1 MGMECRKVRQKRKS
15 EKIPAMC
22 VIAGGMLWGCISI
35 FVKRLTAGGCS
46 SLQIAMIRGLF
57 GAAMMVGYLLVKD
70 KRLLRIRLRDIWIF
84 AGTGIV
90 SLALFNWCYFSAI
103 QQSQASVAV
112 VLLYTS
118 PIFVM
123 LMSAVFFHE
132 RITKRKVAALLLAF
146 AGCVLVAG
154 LLGGSYRLSLHVLLL
169 GIGSGIF
176 YATYSIFGRV
186 ALQRYDSLT
195 VTAYTFLFATLGT
208 LPIGDL
214 PGVGRLLQ
222 AEPELILWCLGIAF
236 FCTVLPYLFYT
247 SGLQGLE
254 AGKAAVLATVE
265 PLVGTVIGVAL
276 FQEPFGLMK
285 GLGILCIL
293 AAVVILR

>member
-1 MGMECRKVRQKRKS
+1 MRQREENGRVS
-15 EKIPAMC
+15 ALY
-22 VIAGGMLWGCISI
+22 VIAAGILWGCISI

-46 SLQIAMIRGLF
+46 SLQITMIRGLF
-57 GAAMMVGYLLVKD
+57 GALMMAGYLLIKD
-70 KRLLRIRLRDIWIF
+70 RRLLKVRPRDLWMF
-84 AGTGIV
+84 VGTGII
-90 SLALFNWCYFSAI
+90 SLSLFNWCYFSVI

-123 LMSAVFFHE
+123 LMSALFFRE
-132 RITKRKVAALLLAF
+132 RITKRKVIALLFAF

-154 LLGGSYRLSLHVLLL
+154 LLGGSYRLSLPVFLM
-169 GIGSGIF
+169 GVGSGFF

-186 ALQRYDSLT
+186 ALRRYDTLT

-208 LPIGDL
+208 LPMGDL
-214 PGVGRLLQ
+214 PGVGRALVS
-222 AEPELILWCLGIAF
+222 EPELILWCLGIAF

-247 SGLQGLE
+247 SGLRGLE

-265 PLVGTVIGVAL
+265 PLVGTVIGVVL
-276 FQEPFGLMK
+276 FGEPFGPAK
-285 GLGILCIL
+285 ALGILCIL
-293 AAVVILR
+293 ASIVILR